1 MISAVILMTGVVV
14 VGVVIL
20 GTEFSSENFN
30 YPTTTWCTCRNDVV
44 KVYDGNSLRAP
55 VMQMNGSTSTVLSRF
70 NAVIIVYNK
79 TASSSV
85 GGSSS
90 VSLHVNYTTFSKCVY
105 VCVCACMR
113 VCVCMHMCMSVC
125 VCGGGVMHACMHA
138 CVHIHMCFM
147 AYMVCLCV
155 HACV

>member
-1 MISAVILMTGVVV
+1 M
-14 VGVVIL
+14 
-20 GTEFSSENFN
+20 
-30 YPTTTWCTCRNDVV
+30 V

-55 VMQMNGSTSTVLSRF
+55 MIQMNGSTSTVLSRF

-79 TASSSV
+79 TSSSSV
-85 GGSSS
+85 GGNSN
-90 VSLHVNYTTFSKCVY
+90 VSLQVNYTTFSKCVCVCARVH
-105 VCVCACMR
+105 VCVCARVR
-113 VCVCMHMCMSVC
+113 VCVYVGGSV
-125 VCGGGVMHACMHA
+125 HACVHV